1 MNGPH
6 DMGGM
11 HGFGPIDPEPETE
24 EPLFHADWERRAFA
38 LTLACGP
45 VGGWTL
51 DASRFAR
58 ERIDPADY
66 LAMSYYEKW
75 LAGLQM
81 LLLERGLLSEAEL
94 DAGRPQSKATP
105 ERLLRGD
112 AVDAAMDRGGPTAMD
127 MDMAP
132 AFKVG
137 DRVRARLMNPEGHTR
152 TPRYVRGRLGTVV
165 LHHGGHVYPDAS
177 ADGERR
183 GEHLYTVSFAARD
196 LWGEQA
202 SAADTVRVDLWE
214 PYLEPV

>member
-81 LLLERGLLSEAEL
+81 LLLERSLLSEAEI

-105 ERLLRGD
+105 GRLLRGD
-112 AVDAAMDRGGPTAMD
+112 AVDAAMAKGITSNTNRPISPFFSHLQTTFMI
-127 MDMAP
+127 P
-132 AFKVG
+132 ILI
-137 DRVRARLMNPEGHTR
+137 RLSLLLCQYFR
-152 TPRYVRGRLGTVV
+152 KLI
-165 LHHGGHVYPDAS
+165 
-177 ADGERR
+177 
-183 GEHLYTVSFAARD
+183 
-196 LWGEQA
+196 
-202 SAADTVRVDLWE
+202 
-214 PYLEPV
+214 